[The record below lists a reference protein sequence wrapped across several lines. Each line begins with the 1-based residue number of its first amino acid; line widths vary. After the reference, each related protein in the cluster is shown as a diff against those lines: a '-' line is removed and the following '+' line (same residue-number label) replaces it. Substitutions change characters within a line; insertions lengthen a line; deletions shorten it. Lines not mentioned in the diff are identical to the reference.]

1 MESLCLLLMI
11 YTVNLS
17 YFYHLFMVITSFMR
31 TPASTHNV
39 SISYAYNV
47 LSVKSIYKFNL
58 FLLVFSVR
66 QLLLNFTKKKNT
78 KKIQYFHTLLLSP
91 DEDGGI

>member
-1 MESLCLLLMI
+1 
-11 YTVNLS
+11 
-17 YFYHLFMVITSFMR
+17 MR

-58 FLLVFSVR
+58 FLLVFTVR
-66 QLLLNFTKKKNT
+66 QLLSSFNKKNKQTKNT